1 MKRQIFHA
9 ISIILLSMMFGC
21 REGNQK
27 DYMINAVSV
36 LERTFWGDSATVF
49 VSKKLSNGYN
59 VTLIRNKD
67 LCLIHFVRG
76 DSINRYCA
84 LHELPDDIHYF
95 EYEDD
100 SIGVYSVNVDFPVYR
115 GDSLGGSE
123 ELPNMFFMDVNF
135 DGEEEFVVQHDG
147 YNRNYYAC
155 FDLVNGNQHN
165 SCPGLLECLSE
176 EPYNNLVAFGPD
188 NPCHTVFNRKKK
200 EIYVYETM
208 GCCSYFETWAKYFEG
223 DIYGNEAQVKVTKR
237 EEHSWGTDGTEY
249 VDTYM
254 LENDTLKLVSQKEIK
269 AE

>member
-49 VSKKLSNGYN
+49 VSKKPSNGYN

-115 GDSLGGSE
+115 GGFLGW
-123 ELPNMFFMDVNF
+123 F
-135 DGEEEFVVQHDG
+135 
-147 YNRNYYAC
+147 R
-155 FDLVNGNQHN
+155 
-165 SCPGLLECLSE
+165 
-176 EPYNNLVAFGPD
+176 
-188 NPCHTVFNRKKK
+188 R
-200 EIYVYETM
+200 I
-208 GCCSYFETWAKYFEG
+208 AKYVFHGCEF
-223 DIYGNEAQVKVTKR
+223 
-237 EEHSWGTDGTEY
+237 
-249 VDTYM
+249 
-254 LENDTLKLVSQKEIK
+254 
-269 AE
+269 